1 MWTAAMAE
9 TTSTKKLVPVQPAA
23 LRLPGRD
30 SASRGH
36 QFLIPGHAGID
47 EGALR

>member
-23 LRLPGRD
+23 LRLPGRYP
-30 SASRGH
+30 
-36 QFLIPGHAGID
+36 LIEKFGNLQSGWQGTECNSIN
-47 EGALR
+47 